1 MATRT
6 LPAFAGLTVQ
16 GNKPPEDDSW
26 KDPAFEPEGAR
37 FHQGQIA
44 PLGLLNQL
52 PAAPFEQNIN
62 IGGPGYTK
70 ETTQPFH
77 QILNPQEQLAA
88 ENISA
93 PSIPL
98 AGFQLATMPPGAGIN
113 MPFAYQP
120 EIEKNITREITPY
133 SALPRMISDTSQ
145 DEAISKWDIGEFGF
159 DLTDVGFPGVGTG
172 VRKAMG
178 LAVQPLISAGK
189 AIPVGEGLQAFAMLP
204 QRAKNLLKKTKVIDE
219 AGDPVPVYHGTF
231 TAFEEFDPAITK
243 PTGMFGPGIYF
254 TELARVASE
263 YAGMIFQ
270 RLGLPNRP
278 GGSVHKAY
286 LDIERPFDI
295 DANLDGDLLREFVF
309 DAGREKN
316 VFGKEVTNIQ
326 DHRKTMDLVDEA
338 SNLEGWTNIPG
349 HGLPE
354 GTFYNQ
360 ISKKMQDI
368 QQYTGEQLSD
378 LSSRMG
384 DELQTD
390 MMNFLDDLPYNMTDV
405 DVAKMPWL
413 GEFIRGEGIKQ
424 SWLGPL
430 KDNFEIRNM
439 PMKDE
444 FFPGYGEKWLE
455 PFSEIVRYSYQPV
468 FVPKYSS
475 KIAIQQALD
484 LNKKYLDVG
493 SSQYDIVSYTDDP
506 IPTEVQGWDSLLD
519 MVTRVNKARVAH
531 HNFMGLDDE
540 LRDKIFN
547 TPVGMVVTK
556 EQHLT
561 LKDIDQI
568 KELQLKNITEYLD
581 GKAYMEYQNK
591 GVSHSY
597 FRIPVTSKSATRPTP
612 NNHQL
617 YAFIT
622 EIQAMTTGYHNSK
635 TATNTFLGRNGVD
648 GITHIGGRWAGRG
661 EEEHKVWIAFDPG
674 IVTDPVT
681 QKTGTKTSGEVIR
694 PWGTMEGSL
703 GGTIPME
710 QLSPQQWASRG
721 EMIK

>member
-1 MATRT
+1 M
-6 LPAFAGLTVQ
+6 
-16 GNKPPEDDSW
+16 
-26 KDPAFEPEGAR
+26 
-37 FHQGQIA
+37 
-44 PLGLLNQL
+44 
-52 PAAPFEQNIN
+52 
-62 IGGPGYTK
+62 
-70 ETTQPFH
+70 
-77 QILNPQEQLAA
+77 
-88 ENISA
+88 
-93 PSIPL
+93 
-98 AGFQLATMPPGAGIN
+98 
-113 MPFAYQP
+113 
-120 EIEKNITREITPY
+120 KNIQY
-133 SALPRMISDTSQ
+133 
-145 DEAISKWDIGEFGF
+145 
-159 DLTDVGFPGVGTG
+159 
-172 VRKAMG
+172 
-178 LAVQPLISAGK
+178 
-189 AIPVGEGLQAFAMLP
+189 
-204 QRAKNLLKKTKVIDE
+204 
-219 AGDPVPVYHGTF
+219 
-231 TAFEEFDPAITK
+231 
-243 PTGMFGPGIYF
+243 
-254 TELARVASE
+254 
-263 YAGMIFQ
+263 
-270 RLGLPNRP
+270 
-278 GGSVHKAY
+278 
-286 LDIERPFDI
+286 
-295 DANLDGDLLREFVF
+295 
-309 DAGREKN
+309 
-316 VFGKEVTNIQ
+316 
-326 DHRKTMDLVDEA
+326 
-338 SNLEGWTNIPG
+338 
-349 HGLPE
+349 
-354 GTFYNQ
+354 
-360 ISKKMQDI
+360 
-368 QQYTGEQLSD
+368 YTGDQLDD

-390 MMNFLDDLPYNMTDV
+390 MKNFLDDLPYNMTDV

-455 PFSEIVRYSYQPV
+455 PFSEIVQYSYQPV

-540 LRDKIFN
+540 LRDKIFE
-547 TPVGMVVTK
+547 THGL
-556 EQHLT
+556 QLT

-581 GKAYMEYQNK
+581 GKAYMEYQNR
-591 GVSHSY
+591 GVPHSY
-597 FRIPVTSKSATRPTP
+597 FTIPTTSKSAMNPVP

-622 EIQAMTTGYHNSK
+622 EIQAMTAGYHNSK

-648 GITHIGGRWAGRG
+648 GITHIGGRWVGRG

-681 QKTGTKTSGEVIR
+681 QKTGTKTTDQIIR
-694 PWGTMEGSL
+694 PWATMEGPL
-703 GGTIPME
+703 GGTMP
-710 QLSPQQWASRG
+710 G